1 MEKGVVVQGLDLMD
15 VVIFISKKNK
25 KFQAISLSE
34 LEEIIDKEKYPEIY
48 QAVRKLILDG
58 FNNYTRSI
66 VRVLFGDIEYMIK

>member
-1 MEKGVVVQGLDLMD
+1 MERGVVVQGLDLMD
-15 VVIFISKKNK
+15 IITFVSKKNK

-48 QAVRKLILDG
+48 REVRKLILDG